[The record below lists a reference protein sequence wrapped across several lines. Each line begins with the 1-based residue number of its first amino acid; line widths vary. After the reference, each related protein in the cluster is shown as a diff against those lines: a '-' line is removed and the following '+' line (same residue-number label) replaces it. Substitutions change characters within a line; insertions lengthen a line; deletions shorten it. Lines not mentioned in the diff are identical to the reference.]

1 MDTNY
6 LENNYL
12 TLVGKVASDKKFS
25 HEIYGERFYSF
36 DLCIPRLS
44 GSADIIPVTASERLF
59 TDEMLQ
65 DGTKLLIK
73 GQFRSYNSYE
83 NERNKLILTVFA
95 KDIEEVKEDEEEVET
110 ENVEETENVD
120 SEEARKEAFK
130 KDYITNEVVLI
141 GYICKKPV
149 YRQTPFGREIAD
161 LLLAVNRAYNK
172 SDYIPSIAW
181 GRNARFCQN
190 LEVGTEVKIVGRV
203 QSRNYEKKLE
213 DGTVL
218 KKVAYEVSIGS
229 LEVVKESENNNDE
242 TAETVS
248 EEENT
253 VQEAM

>member
-12 TLVGKVASDKKFS
+12 TLVGKVTSEKKFS

-36 DLCIPRLS
+36 DLTIPRLS
-44 GSADIIPVTASERLF
+44 GAADVIPVTVSERLI
-59 TDEMLQ
+59 TDDMMQ
-65 DGTKLLIK
+65 IGTKLLIK

-83 NERNKLILTVFA
+83 NEKNKLILTVFA
-95 KDIEEVKEDEEEVET
+95 KDIEKLEDKEEQDMKST
-110 ENVEETENVD
+110 ENVENDESGETTRRD
-120 SEEARKEAFK
+120 YFK

-213 DGTVL
+213 DGSII
-218 KKVAYEVSIGS
+218 KKIAYEVSVGS
-229 LEVVKESENNNDE
+229 LEIIKEAENK
-242 TAETVS
+242 
-248 EEENT
+248 EEQTTEQVEDT
-253 VQEAM
+253 DTSVEEAI